1 MSTITRLGKRV
12 SQPTHTQSARRK
24 KTGHET
30 RNCSATGE
38 SAYLESERAS
48 QLRHEYVA
56 GEVFALTGGSKAHNT
71 ISLSIAVLLR
81 NALRGSGCQ
90 TFIADMKVR
99 ITTQASYYYPDAAV
113 TCAPD
118 DLVRKKV
125 KIPLFLCTLI
135 GFRNIADARMQV
147 GTGDQ

>member
-1 MSTITRLGKRV
+1 M
-12 SQPTHTQSARRK
+12 
-24 KTGHET
+24 
-30 RNCSATGE
+30 
-38 SAYLESERAS
+38 
-48 QLRHEYVA
+48 
-56 GEVFALTGGSKAHNT
+56 
-71 ISLSIAVLLR
+71 LLR

-147 GTGDQ
+147 GTGNQ